1 MKSDILQYFSMF
13 AHGDVIFELAA
24 WPPGKRGPQCASS
37 SNVRSARN
45 NDALQT

>member
-1 MKSDILQYFSMF
+1 MF

-24 WPPGKRGPQCASS
+24 WPPGKREPQCASS
-37 SNVRSARN
+37 GNVRSARN